1 MGRHAPQPGPSLQAA
16 ILRLLPP
23 AHTFLLPPAH
33 SFPSSA
39 TKKRRADAN
48 GAGGGEEG
56 GDEEGG
62 GSCEVALPARLV
74 VAGGWSDTAPMC
86 VMRPG
91 AVFNMACAL
100 DGHKPLQASAF
111 VTPHPPDGQ
120 GRLELVSKDQ
130 MLSQEFESWDHLYRE
145 LLTVGGERGGGGG
158 REAQCGAP
166 MARSMDHECSLA
178 VHAACVAAMFDK

>member
-16 ILRLLPP
+16 ILRLLPS
-23 AHTFLLPPAH
+23 ART
-33 SFPSSA
+33 FPSPA

-48 GAGGGEEG
+48 WAGGGLEG
-56 GDEEGG
+56 GRDEEGG

-74 VAGGWSDTAPMC
+74 VAGGWSDTPPMC
-86 VMRPG
+86 VMRAG
-91 AVFNMACAL
+91 AVFNMACVL

-145 LLTVGGERGGGGG
+145 LLTIGGERGGGEG
-158 REAQCGAP
+158 REAECGAP
-166 MARSMDHECSLA
+166 MARSLDHHCSLA